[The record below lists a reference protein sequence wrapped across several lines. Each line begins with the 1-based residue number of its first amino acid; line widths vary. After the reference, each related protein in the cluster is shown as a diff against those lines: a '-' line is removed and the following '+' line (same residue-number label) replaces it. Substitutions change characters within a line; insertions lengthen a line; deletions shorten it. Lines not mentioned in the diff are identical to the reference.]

1 MRMIQI
7 REEKGEKK
15 KKIFFLFLKM
25 INVVVC
31 GDEAV
36 GKTCIILRFESNSF
50 TENCQPTI
58 AVDFKQIHTRNYHY
72 RICDTS
78 GKTKFEQVVSNQ
90 FKGVD
95 VHAVVFVFSNEESL
109 ESIVTR
115 WFKLSNWTARKQVTG
130 FLVQTKSD
138 ILKEDDD
145 KDIIQSFAK
154 THNLHLA
161 KVSSKTGEGVFDLFS
176 EIGNRVM
183 ARHNELLATGHLQG
197 LFKKEQEV
205 ERETFMIEEEEEEEE
220 NGKESCCCFCCRK
233 KSFVKI

>member
-1 MRMIQI
+1 M
-7 REEKGEKK
+7 
-15 KKIFFLFLKM
+15 
-25 INVVVC
+25 VVC

-58 AVDFKQIHTRNYHY
+58 AVDFKQIRTRNYHY

-90 FKGVD
+90 FKGVE

-154 THNLHLA
+154 THNLHFV

-176 EIGNRVM
+176 DIGDRVM
-183 ARHNELLATGHLQG
+183 ALHNELLANGHLTG
-197 LFKKEQEV
+197 LFKEEEKEK
-205 ERETFMIEEEEEEEE
+205 ETFMIEEEEEEEE
-220 NGKESCCCFCCRK
+220 KNGKQSCCCCCRRK
-233 KSFVKI
+233 TSFVKI